1 LYFGNLTSFKGLAVT
16 AMEAQQSF
24 RLARIASQEGF
35 HALLTMTIEPFQIAR
50 KAEHKK
56 AQWIPACA
64 GMTVHTGNDNLRGQ
78 GKEILFKQSL
88 RLSSLSTAHIQPNA
102 TELSNSR
109 SPVILFLHAP
119 KQACATLLPI
129 APAFQA
135 LGFSKKF
142 QAL

>member
-1 LYFGNLTSFKGLAVT
+1 LHFGNLTSFKGLAVT

-64 GMTVHTGNDNLRGQ
+64 GMTTYA
-78 GKEILFKQSL
+78 GKEKKYFQTVSKIILTVNKPPFNPTHLKHQ
-88 RLSSLSTAHIQPNA
+88 IP
-102 TELSNSR
+102 E
-109 SPVILFLHAP
+109 
-119 KQACATLLPI
+119 
-129 APAFQA
+129 A
-135 LGFSKKF
+135 L
-142 QAL
+142 